1 VQTLSPVHAPCS
13 TNLSP
18 ATSTPSN
25 NFNIKITAHE
35 GSDLVKKSA
44 PAALSLISP
53 PVSPAREEVVRHT
66 SPPPL
71 SSSAITMDRSR
82 YMSAP
87 PAASS
92 GWASGDARSN
102 LAVQPAAYAGKLK
115 LKKNAVKIVGAAG
128 PTPTTPSRF
137 APPTPSV
144 TSSPAPS
151 SVKTMP
157 KAVEGY
163 ALLLNPWT
171 PLICV
176 QTSERK
182 YL

>member
-1 VQTLSPVHAPCS
+1 MQTLSPAHAPCS

-18 ATSTPSN
+18 ATSTPN
-25 NFNIKITAHE
+25 NTVNIKITAHE
-35 GSDLVKKSA
+35 GSDLVRKSA

-71 SSSAITMDRSR
+71 SSAAINMDRSR
-82 YMSAP
+82 YMIAP
-87 PAASS
+87 PAASP
-92 GWASGDARSN
+92 SGDARSN
-102 LAVQPAAYAGKLK
+102 LAVQPAASAGKLK

-128 PTPTTPSRF
+128 PIPTTPSRF
-137 APPTPSV
+137 APPAPSV
-144 TSSPAPS
+144 TSSPAPG

-157 KAVEGY
+157 QAVEGY

-171 PLICV
+171 PLMCV
-176 QTSERK
+176 QTSERQ